1 MSANFKTCLFG
12 GFDRQDVV
20 SFIEKSSRESREKIE
35 TLEKENE
42 SLLQKCRSMEAELQL
57 MREDYMANSQ
67 QAAQAAALAQQ
78 AGEMAERLQK
88 LESEN
93 ALLRAQA
100 EDYQSLKDHI
110 AEIEISAHRR
120 TEEFRAAAVAQ
131 LRQMISEQNDWC
143 EQAKGRYGEIS
154 QQFAQKL
161 QAAQYAVSQTD
172 LSGFDRLQEQL
183 EELSRSLDRDQN
195 EE

>member
-20 SFIEKSSRESREKIE
+20 SFIEKSSRESRDKIE
-35 TLEKENE
+35 GLEKENE
-42 SLLQKCRSMEAELQL
+42 SLQQKCRSMESELQL
-57 MREDYMANSQ
+57 MRQDYMTNSE
-67 QAAQAAALAQQ
+67 QAAQAVALAQQ
-78 AGEMAERLQK
+78 VQEMAARLRE
-88 LESEN
+88 LEGEN
-93 ALLRAQA
+93 ARLRVLA

-120 TEEFRAAAVAQ
+120 TEEFRAAAIAQ
-131 LRQMISEQNDWC
+131 LRLLIGEQYQWC
-143 EQAKGRYGEIS
+143 EQAKGSYGEIS

-172 LSGFDRLQEQL
+172 LSGFDRLQERL
-183 EELSRSLDRDQN
+183 EELSRSLDQDQ
-195 EE
+195 E

>member
-1 MSANFKTCLFG
+1 MSTNFKTCLFG

-35 TLEKENE
+35 ALEKENE
-42 SLLQKCRSMEAELQL
+42 SLQQKCHAMESELQL
-57 MREDYMANSQ
+57 MRQDYMTNSE

-78 AGEMAERLQK
+78 AQEMAERLQE
-88 LESEN
+88 LEGEN
-93 ALLRAQA
+93 DRLRVLAA
-100 EDYQSLKDHI
+100 DYQSLKDHI

-120 TEEFRAAAVAQ
+120 TEEFRAAAIAQ
-131 LRQMISEQNDWC
+131 LRQLIGEQHQWC
-143 EQAKGRYGEIS
+143 EQARDRYGEIS

-172 LSGFDRLQEQL
+172 LSGFDRLQERL
-183 EELSRSLDRDQN
+183 AELDRSLDQDQ
-195 EE
+195 E

>member
-20 SFIEKSSRESREKIE
+20 SFIEKSSRESRDKIE
-35 TLEKENE
+35 GLEKENE
-42 SLLQKCRSMEAELQL
+42 SLQQKCRSMEAELQL
-57 MREDYMANSQ
+57 MRQDYMANSE

-78 AGEMAERLQK
+78 AQEMAARLQE
-88 LESEN
+88 LEGEN
-93 ALLRAQA
+93 ARLRVLA

-120 TEEFRAAAVAQ
+120 TEEFRAAAIAQ
-131 LRQMISEQNDWC
+131 LRLLIGEQYQWC
-143 EQAKGRYGEIS
+143 EQVKGSYGEIS

-172 LSGFDRLQEQL
+172 LSGFDRLQERL
-183 EELSRSLDRDQN
+183 EELSRSLDQDQ
-195 EE
+195 E